1 MSNPE
6 TERERE
12 RAGER
17 EIFSHSLTRPLT
29 HSHWIALLIALA
41 TFALYLRTLA
51 PDVVDADGG
60 EFQFAAWNFGFVH
73 PTGYPLFLILGGLF
87 QHLVPIGNP
96 AYRLSVFNALIA
108 AGAIGILFL
117 AINELTRARGAALI
131 AAFAFALTRAF
142 WYDANAPE
150 VYALNALFIALLFY
164 LAARWQTNPH
174 AKTFAAFCFILGLA
188 LTHHRAILLWLPGFG
203 LFFLLSA
210 RQQPITNH
218 QLPIPNYVLR
228 FTFYFLLPLL
238 LYLYLPLRAP
248 AAPYAT
254 LAFAPGRDLVLF
266 DNSPGGIVDYILG
279 RAFQSELR
287 WDAQSLARL
296 NAFPQLL
303 FDQFGVIGIAFG
315 ACGFFATLWRTDWAR
330 TALMLAGFITTIL
343 FASAYHIG
351 DIVHYYLPTFLMWSI
366 WISIAIQLLTRRL
379 TTYHLPFTVILAIA
393 ILAPQLT
400 ANFSVADRSREIQ
413 PREQWTKI
421 LAEPIPRNAILVSND
436 RDEMMPL
443 WYMQY
448 VENTRRD
455 LLGVFPLITPEN
467 TTIARITD
475 RALAT
480 NRPVF
485 FIKAMPGIEIKYAIQ
500 PFDANLDRVQP
511 AEMRPPFAS
520 SASIA
525 ERVRVIGFDARR
537 AQNELRVVI
546 YLQPRARLAANYTT
560 TVQLHG
566 ARGGKIAQGND
577 HQVGGE
583 FYPTVLWEPDEI
595 LRDEH
600 IIDLPPDLKPG
611 IYRLF
616 FGMYRQP
623 DFDPLG
629 ALEEIGGIDLP

>member
-238 LYLYLPLRAP
+238 LYLYLPSARPPRRTRRSRSRRDATWFCSTTRP
-248 AAPYAT
+248 AESWT
-254 LAFAPGRDLVLF
+254 IF
-266 DNSPGGIVDYILG
+266 
-279 RAFQSELR
+279 
-287 WDAQSLARL
+287 WDARFKASCVGTRK
-296 NAFPQLL
+296 
-303 FDQFGVIGIAFG
+303 V
-315 ACGFFATLWRTDWAR
+315 WR
-330 TALMLAGFITTIL
+330 
-343 FASAYHIG
+343 AS
-351 DIVHYYLPTFLMWSI
+351 TRFRNCCSI
-366 WISIAIQLLTRRL
+366 
-379 TTYHLPFTVILAIA
+379 
-393 ILAPQLT
+393 
-400 ANFSVADRSREIQ
+400 
-413 PREQWTKI
+413 
-421 LAEPIPRNAILVSND
+421 
-436 RDEMMPL
+436 
-443 WYMQY
+443 
-448 VENTRRD
+448 
-455 LLGVFPLITPEN
+455 
-467 TTIARITD
+467 
-475 RALAT
+475 
-480 NRPVF
+480 
-485 FIKAMPGIEIKYAIQ
+485 
-500 PFDANLDRVQP
+500 NL
-511 AEMRPPFAS
+511 AS
-520 SASIA
+520 SASHSA
-525 ERVRVIGFDARR
+525 RAVFSRRSGAPIGR
-537 AQNELRVVI
+537 A
-546 YLQPRARLAANYTT
+546 PR
-560 TVQLHG
+560 
-566 ARGGKIAQGND
+566 
-577 HQVGGE
+577 
-583 FYPTVLWEPDEI
+583 
-595 LRDEH
+595 
-600 IIDLPPDLKPG
+600 
-611 IYRLF
+611 
-616 FGMYRQP
+616 
-623 DFDPLG
+623 
-629 ALEEIGGIDLP
+629 